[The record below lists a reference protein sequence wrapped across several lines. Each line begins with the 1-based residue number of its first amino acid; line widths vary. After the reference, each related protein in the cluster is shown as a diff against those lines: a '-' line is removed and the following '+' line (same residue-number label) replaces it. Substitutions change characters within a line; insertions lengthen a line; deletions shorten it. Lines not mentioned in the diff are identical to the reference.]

1 MREEI
6 LKLLQE
12 TDGFLS
18 GQEISER
25 FGVSRTSIWKAI
37 RQLEEAGYEIEA
49 VRNKGYRLS
58 FEPDFLT
65 AALVEKYLDTEW
77 AGRPTQVFD
86 EVDST
91 NSEVKRQA
99 EDGAGHGLLVI
110 GEQQSS
116 GRGRRGRTWESPK
129 GAGIFMSLLL
139 KPDIAPGHA
148 SMLTLVM
155 GLAVRDA
162 LEQMGVPDVKI
173 KWPNDIICSGK
184 KICGILTEMSAQMDY
199 INYIVVGVGI
209 NVHNREFPE
218 AVERVATSVLQQ
230 TGRRICRAELAAK
243 CMEQFEK
250 YYAVF
255 LKTEDLSGLLD
266 LYQSHLVNCD
276 RKVLV
281 SDLKQDYTGI
291 ARGINADGELLVETG
306 DGLKYVSAGEVSVRG
321 VYGYV

>member
-1 MREEI
+1 MKEEI
-6 LKLLQE
+6 LRLLQE

-37 RQLEEAGYEIEA
+37 RQLEDAGYEIEA

-65 AALVEKYLDTEW
+65 ADLVEDSLDTKW
-77 AGRPTQVFD
+77 AGHPTQVLD
-86 EVDST
+86 TVDST
-91 NSEVKRQA
+91 NNEVKRQA
-99 EDGAGHGLLVI
+99 EAGAGNGLLVI
-110 GEQQSS
+110 GEQQSA

-129 GAGIFMSLLL
+129 GSGIFMSLLL

-162 LEQMGVPDVKI
+162 LEQMGVPDVQI

-209 NVHNREFPE
+209 NVHNHDFPAE
-218 AVERVATSVLQQ
+218 VEQVATSVLQQ
-230 TGRRICRAELAAK
+230 TGRRICRAKLVAE
-243 CMEQFEK
+243 CMAQFEK

-266 LYQSHLVNCD
+266 LYQSHLVNCEQ
-276 RKVLV
+276 KVRV
-281 SDLKQDYTGI
+281 SDLKADYTGI
-291 ARGINADGELLVETG
+291 ARGINAEGELLVETG